1 MKTLISIC
9 FLGLFGMALDTNQNV
24 WANSYNLIQNETNSS
39 NPEGEN
45 ICEGLKLP
53 TLVFR
58 GEEFDLSAENQK
70 LLNQVAIEMR
80 NNPSCKVV
88 VVGHGTGNKF
98 MQQLSWDRVNTS
110 INFLVKNQ
118 QIDRERLIFRYGEA
132 GEDAIVDL
140 RVADENESGSSNPP
154 APHPNLRDAR

>member
-1 MKTLISIC
+1 MKTLISTC
-9 FLGLFGMALDTNQNV
+9 FFGLIGIALNANQNV
-24 WANSYNLIQNETNSS
+24 RANSYNLIQNETNSS

-53 TLVFR
+53 SLIFR
-58 GEEFDLSAENQK
+58 GEEFNLSAENQK

-80 NNPSCKVV
+80 NNPSCRVV
-88 VVGHGTGNKF
+88 VVGHGNGNKF

-132 GEDAIVDL
+132 GEENLVDI
-140 RVADENESGSSNPP
+140 RVAEENEEGSSNQP
-154 APHPNLRDAR
+154 APHPNLRR